1 MAEPGIDAVQQIRR
15 WHIYASTDEL
25 ENYAAGAV
33 RRAAKQAIEAY
44 GGFNLVLAGG
54 NTPRGVYARLA
65 AAPSDWGHWHIYFGD
80 ERCRPQGDAARNDR
94 MAREA
99 WLGRVPIPPAQIRS
113 IPAEMGAVEAA
124 RRYAQILA
132 PLEQF
137 DLVLLGIGADG
148 HTASLF
154 PGRSLDGAEVLAV
167 LDAPKPPPERVS
179 LSAARL
185 SRARQ
190 VMFVVSGEAKRGAI
204 AAWRRGDSIPAA
216 AVAPPA
222 GVDILLDVS
231 AWPECCV

>member
-137 DLVLLGIGADG
+137 DLVLLGIGAD
-148 HTASLF
+148 
-154 PGRSLDGAEVLAV
+154 
-167 LDAPKPPPERVS
+167 
-179 LSAARL
+179 
-185 SRARQ
+185 